1 MTIKGGGGGGGWS
14 LMEKTI
20 LNFNFDYLHPS
31 LILNND
37 QTFEI
42 LHNPIFEQKNFT
54 HGKRITRDFI
64 HSKWN
69 SV

>member
-1 MTIKGGGGGGGWS
+1 MSIKGVVGVRR
-14 LMEKTI
+14 LMERTI
-20 LNFNFDYLHPS
+20 LNFHFDYLHPS

-64 HSKWN
+64 HSK
-69 SV
+69 